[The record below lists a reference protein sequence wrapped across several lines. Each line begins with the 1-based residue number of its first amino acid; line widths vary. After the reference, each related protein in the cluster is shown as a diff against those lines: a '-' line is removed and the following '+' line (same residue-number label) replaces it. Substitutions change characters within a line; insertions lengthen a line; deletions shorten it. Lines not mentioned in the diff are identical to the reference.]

1 MLRVMPTADKAEM
14 PDEEAAADEPEQ
26 PAKRAAAS

>member
-14 PDEEAAADEPEQ
+14 PAEQ
-26 PAKRAAAS
+26 TAEDPDRPAERAAVR